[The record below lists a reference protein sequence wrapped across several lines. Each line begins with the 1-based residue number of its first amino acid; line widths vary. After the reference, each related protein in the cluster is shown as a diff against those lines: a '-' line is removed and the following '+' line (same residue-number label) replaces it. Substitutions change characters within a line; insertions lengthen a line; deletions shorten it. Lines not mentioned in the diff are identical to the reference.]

1 MRRICLH
8 PPSIGIARLNYE
20 VRRYL
25 DSGEAIET
33 FPKER
38 IEAAARSPGVLT
50 CMMNSKIT
58 TIGKLL
64 KGDGVGF

>member
-1 MRRICLH
+1 
-8 PPSIGIARLNYE
+8 LNYE